1 MDTDITRPESA
12 RPGARPAA
20 DTEPLDRR
28 LLAVALVV
36 VLGMAMTGLDMTAVN
51 VALQRLSGEFGASI
65 TTVQWVATAYT
76 LALAAVIP
84 VTAWAIG
91 RFGTRRLYFVSVG
104 AFLAGSVLCGLAWSV
119 ESLIVFRV
127 VQGIGGGMIM
137 PVGMT
142 IMTRRAAGQVPRIM
156 AIVGVP
162 MQLGPM
168 LGPLVG
174 GWLVDAASW
183 RWIFYLNLPFAA
195 LALVLASRLLDHGDA
210 QPGKPLDGVGLMLL
224 SPGLSALL
232 YGLTT
237 GAHRGDFGSPSTALP
252 TAGGAVLAAAFVV
265 HALRSRNPLIDL
277 RLLRRPSVRASGAAL
292 VLFMCGFFGML
303 LLAPLYFQTVRGQS
317 AMATGLLMLP
327 QGVGTMATMPVC
339 GRLLPRVGPRRLLL
353 VGLSL
358 SVAGLGAFAVQV
370 GAGADA
376 PVWGLGA
383 ALFVTG
389 AGLGFTMMP
398 TMSSA
403 VSGLLPE
410 EVPAA
415 STLLAITQQV
425 GASFGTAF
433 LSLILARSLS
443 GQAAADAPDAFQI
456 GYAAGIAILLLAL
469 LPATRVARSLTPG

>member
-1 MDTDITRPESA
+1 MDTNVTSPASVPPGTRP
-12 RPGARPAA
+12 PAEP
-20 DTEPLDRR
+20 EPLDRR
-28 LLAVALVV
+28 LLATALVV

-51 VALQRLSGEFGASI
+51 VALQRLSADFDAPL

-76 LALAAVIP
+76 LALAAVVP
-84 VTAWAIG
+84 VSAWAIA

-119 ESLIVFRV
+119 ESLIAFRA
-127 VQGIGGGMIM
+127 VQGIGGGMIL

-142 IMTRRAAGQVPRIM
+142 IMTRRAGGQVPRIM
-156 AIVGVP
+156 AVVGVP
-162 MQLGPM
+162 MQMGPV

-195 LALVLASRLLDHGDA
+195 LALLLASRLLDRGDA
-210 QPGKPLDGVGLMLL
+210 QPGKPLDVVGLVLL

-237 GAHRGDFGSPSTALP
+237 GAHRGDFGSLSAALP
-252 TAGGAVLAAAFVV
+252 TGVGAALAAAFVV
-265 HALRSRNPLIDL
+265 HALRARHPLIDL

-292 VLFMCGFFGML
+292 LLFMCGFFGML
-303 LLAPLYFQTVRGQS
+303 LLAPLYFQTVRGES

-327 QGVGTMATMPVC
+327 QGVGAMVTMPVC

-353 VGLSL
+353 SGLSL
-358 SVAGLGAFAVQV
+358 SAVGLGTFALQV

-376 PVWGLGA
+376 PAWGLGTSLLA
-383 ALFVTG
+383 TG
-389 AGLGFTMMP
+389 MGVGLTMMP

-403 VSGLLPE
+403 VSGLPPE
-410 EVPAA
+410 EIPAA
-415 STLLAITQQV
+415 STLLAITQEM
-425 GASFGTAF
+425 GASIGTAF
-433 LSLILARSLS
+433 LSLVLARSLD
-443 GQAAADAPDAFQI
+443 GRAAADAPEAFQI
-456 GYAAGIAILLLAL
+456 GYAAGIVILLLAMV
-469 LPATRVARSLTPG
+469 PASRVARSLTPG